1 MKKHLGPI
9 ALSAAMLGLVAG
21 GVYAGSQAF
30 APAEQPKVQFVQP
43 AAQTVQPS
51 PTTTVAPSPT
61 ATVTPKPV
69 ESTTSATSA
78 PKVVQK
84 KVTVAETPA
93 SEPSPTSTQTS
104 EQPADGPTAH
114 VEQGRPPAG
123 GDSNAPTGV
132 LGPVP
137 GSSPTT

>member
-1 MKKHLGPI
+1 MRKHLGQI
-9 ALSAAMLGLVAG
+9 ALSAALLGLVAG

-30 APAEQPKVQFVQP
+30 APAAQPKVQFVQP
-43 AAQTVQPS
+43 AAQTVEPS

-84 KVTVAETPA
+84 KVTVAEPSAETST
-93 SEPSPTSTQTS
+93 SEPTSTVGKVVTNPDGSTTIVMKPGQKPPVI
-104 EQPADGPTAH
+104 PAKT
-114 VEQGRPPAG
+114 PP
-123 GDSNAPTGV
+123 P
-132 LGPVP
+132 PP
-137 GSSPTT
+137 SS